1 MKPTQIREKLHQ
13 YINKVDEKKLEAI
26 YTIFE
31 GDMEGSYTY
40 SKEEIEMFYQRRK
53 NYLNG
58 KGKDYSVEESVSK
71 VRQKRH
77 S

>member
-1 MKPTQIREKLHQ
+1 
-13 YINKVDEKKLEAI
+13 
-26 YTIFE
+26 
-31 GDMEGSYTY
+31 
-40 SKEEIEMFYQRRK
+40 MFYQRRK

>member
-1 MKPTQIREKLHQ
+1 MKPTQIREKIHQ

-40 SKEEIEMFYQRRK
+40 SKEEIEMF
-53 NYLNG
+53 
-58 KGKDYSVEESVSK
+58 
-71 VRQKRH
+71 
-77 S
+77 